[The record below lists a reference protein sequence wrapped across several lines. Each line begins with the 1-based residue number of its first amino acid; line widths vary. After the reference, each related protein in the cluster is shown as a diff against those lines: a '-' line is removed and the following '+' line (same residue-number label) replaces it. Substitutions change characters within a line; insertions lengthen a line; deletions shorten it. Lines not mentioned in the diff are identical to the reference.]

1 MAERAMR
8 YLWASPTT
16 LLGLALAL
24 AALGRGR
31 ALVVGGVLEV
41 SGPLVR
47 WALAHLV
54 PIRGGASAITLG
66 HVVLGRDSR
75 ALDETRA
82 HERVH
87 VRQCERWGPFFVPA
101 YIAASAWAVAT
112 GGHYYFDNVFER
124 EAWDAEGGTPV
135 PGIARPR
142 RDGAGRGRLQ
152 RLQSRADTST
162 SGECS

>member
-1 MAERAMR
+1 MVR

-24 AALGRGR
+24 AALRRGR
-31 ALVVGGVLEV
+31 VLVVDGVLEV

-47 WALAHLV
+47 WGLTHLV
-54 PIRGGASAITLG
+54 PLRGGASAITLG
-66 HVVLGRDSR
+66 HVVLGRDGR

-87 VRQCERWGPFFVPA
+87 VRQYERWGPLFVPL
-101 YIAASAWAVAT
+101 YLAASAWAVMR
-112 GGHYYFDNVFER
+112 GGHFYFDNVFER
-124 EAWDAEGGTPV
+124 EAMAAELSP
-135 PGIARPR
+135 PLRGIARRPAAPR
-142 RDGAGRGRLQ
+142 ALHLQ
-152 RLQSRADTST
+152 RRGSRADTPT